1 MYSLML
7 IILLSFIV
15 GIVVNVKLVR
25 FSYIFIMYC
34 KYNLHSN
41 NFFVYLFSLIKILQI
56 NARGDDQNVD
66 ENREDDSEEETLKR
80 RTMTHIMISLLI
92 FMFSSLV
99 KDIIAFMY

>member
-1 MYSLML
+1 
-7 IILLSFIV
+7 
-15 GIVVNVKLVR
+15 
-25 FSYIFIMYC
+25 MYC

>member
-1 MYSLML
+1 ML
-7 IILLSFIV
+7 TIPLLFIV
-15 GIVVNVKLVR
+15 GIVVDVVKLIR
-25 FSYIFIMYC
+25 FNIFIIYC